1 MTSRP
6 NVPVTFPSASST
18 IRPAACRVPHEGDML
33 EAEPGKWV
41 RSKTKR
47 VKADADN
54 VTMLGVE
61 IGCVAPA
68 GRRKTMVR
76 ERGRDRLGF

>member
-1 MTSRP
+1 
-6 NVPVTFPSASST
+6 
-18 IRPAACRVPHEGDML
+18 ML

-76 ERGRDRLGF
+76 ERGRDGLGF